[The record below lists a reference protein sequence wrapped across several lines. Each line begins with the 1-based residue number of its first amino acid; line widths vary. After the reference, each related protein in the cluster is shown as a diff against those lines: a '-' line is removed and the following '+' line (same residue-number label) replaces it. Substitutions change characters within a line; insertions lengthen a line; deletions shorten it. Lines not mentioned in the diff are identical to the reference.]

1 MQVSFRNYALAGCAA
16 IMVSGCATQQNV
28 GPEYR
33 LSSSAPAALPGA
45 SMLQRGR
52 AQLDAGLNAL
62 AIEAFRAEIRT
73 NPDAADAY
81 NGLAVA
87 YGRIGR
93 DDLAQRYFET
103 ALAKDPGNGK
113 AQANL
118 ARLTGENAP
127 IMQMAQADI
136 PVFANEPVAIATM
149 TPEDPIGQLITS
161 IEMPALASS
170 VAVQPRN
177 EQSAPSAYALS
188 KRGVLSTRFA
198 VAPARFAKV
207 AASASSVRHS
217 VPGKPAQLPQLPEP
231 ALPSGYLTSD
241 YRGAGTR
248 LVRVSLGEVQLITRP
263 QAPVRTAITK
273 SDFKS
278 FGDRLTVWLPQ
289 SIAIEQTRPGNIAKA
304 GAVLLAAIERAE
316 QAKKFV
322 SGSVIDAPELSE
334 FAYLSFDAAEVVA
347 DV

>member
-1 MQVSFRNYALAGCAA
+1 
-16 IMVSGCATQQNV
+16 MVSGCATQQNAR
-28 GPEYR
+28 PEYR
-33 LSSSAPAALPGA
+33 LSSSAPAALSGA

-73 NPDAADAY
+73 DPDAADAY

-118 ARLTGENAP
+118 ARLTGETAP
-127 IMQMAQADI
+127 IMQMARADI
-136 PVFANEPVAIATM
+136 PVFASEPVAIATM
-149 TPEDPIGQLITS
+149 TREEPPVGQLITS
-161 IEMPALASS
+161 IEMPAVASS
-170 VAVQPRN
+170 VAAPPRN
-177 EQSAPSAYALS
+177 EQNAPSAYALS

-198 VAPARFAKV
+198 AAPARFVAV
-207 AASASSVRHS
+207 AASANGVRHS
-217 VPGKPAQLPQLPEP
+217 MPKKPDELPQLPEP
-231 ALPSGYLTSD
+231 VPPSGYLAPDRRAT
-241 YRGAGTR
+241 GTR
-248 LVRVSLGEVQLITRP
+248 LVRVSLGEVHLVTRS
-263 QAPVRTAITK
+263 QAPEETIASK
-273 SDFKS
+273 SRFES
-278 FGDRLTVWLPQ
+278 FGDRLAIWLPQ
-289 SIAIEQTRPGNIAKA
+289 SIAIEQTRDGNIATE

-316 QAKKFV
+316 QGEQLV
-322 SGSVIDAPELSE
+322 SGSVADLTELPE
-334 FAYLSFDAAEVVA
+334 FAYLSFETAEVAA